1 MTVSGEKP
9 LVRDR
14 CGSEPVSVSLSVS
27 VSISISVLV
36 SVSVLVS
43 ISISVSVSAT
53 GNRFWL
59 IVLMQNKPEPLG
71 LGFVLLGGFVLTDII
86 SLE

>member
-43 ISISVSVSAT
+43 ISISVSAT

-59 IVLMQNKPEPLG
+59 IALMQNKPESLG
-71 LGFVLLGGFVLTDII
+71 LGFVLLGGFVLTVII